1 MFSKIE
7 EALEDIRAGRMIIVT
22 DDEDRENE
30 GDFVMAAEKATPED
44 VNFIITHGRGTL
56 CVPLTAARLE
66 HLHLPLMVERNTAA
80 LGTAFTVTVDAAH
93 GTTTGISAF
102 DRAKTIR
109 TLVDPAAKPSDLAR
123 PGHVFPLQAAE
134 GGILRR
140 AGHTEASVDLAR
152 MAGLQPAGVV
162 CEILSED
169 GSSARLPELTEIAER
184 FGLKIITI
192 ADLIKYRR
200 RTERLVEKVAETDL
214 PTIYGRFRVHG
225 YKSSV
230 DPNPY
235 IALTMGEV
243 ANGEPTLVRIHSSC
257 LTGDLLS
264 SLRCDCGDQLH
275 LSLARIAEEGRGLL
289 LYIEQEGRGIGIL
302 NKLRAYE
309 LQDHGADT
317 VEANELLGLPPDAR
331 DYGIGAQI
339 IVDLGIRK
347 IRLMTNN
354 PAKRAGMEGY
364 DLEIVERVPMEIKP
378 NDINAGYLRTKRD
391 KMGHL
396 LEKIEH

>member
-1 MFSKIE
+1 
-7 EALEDIRAGRMIIVT
+7 
-22 DDEDRENE
+22 
-30 GDFVMAAEKATPED
+30 
-44 VNFIITHGRGTL
+44 
-56 CVPLTAARLE
+56 
-66 HLHLPLMVERNTAA
+66 
-80 LGTAFTVTVDAAH
+80 
-93 GTTTGISAF
+93 
-102 DRAKTIR
+102 
-109 TLVDPAAKPSDLAR
+109 
-123 PGHVFPLQAAE
+123 
-134 GGILRR
+134 
-140 AGHTEASVDLAR
+140 
-152 MAGLQPAGVV
+152 MAGLQPAGMV

-184 FGLKIITI
+184 FGLRIITI

-225 YKSSV
+225 YKSRV

-235 IALTMGEV
+235 LALTMGDV

-257 LTGDLLS
+257 LTGDLMG

-302 NKLRAYE
+302 NKMRAYE

-364 DLEIVERVPMEIKP
+364 DLEIVERVPLEIKP
-378 NDINAGYLRTKRD
+378 NELNERYLKTKRD

-396 LEKIEH
+396 LNKIEH